1 MGVDR
6 DVTDGHLGPGCAHF
20 YETLVDHLQQ
30 LQELLVLIVKAA
42 SKDDGTDDVGD
53 SAAQEESRFDASP

>member
-1 MGVDR
+1 MDR

-53 SAAQEESRFDASP
+53 SAAQE